1 MSCRK
6 KRKAKEDK
14 RDADEQGLVDGEE
27 DMDAIDDD
35 AAKVRKRNKWPM
47 LPICRNF
54 GRINQKGP
62 IELEKNLFR
71 SCFKIDA

>member
-1 MSCRK
+1 VCCRK

-35 AAKVRKRNKWPM
+35 AAKVTISNNCRPM

-54 GRINQKGP
+54 GRLAQKSKKG
-62 IELEKNLFR
+62 
-71 SCFKIDA
+71 

>member
-1 MSCRK
+1 VSCRK

-35 AAKVRKRNKWPM
+35 AAKVRIEKSLADVAN
-47 LPICRNF
+47 LPKFRPHTSK
-54 GRINQKGP
+54 KG
-62 IELEKNLFR
+62 
-71 SCFKIDA
+71 

>member
-35 AAKVRKRNKWPM
+35 AAKVRISKK
-47 LPICRNF
+47 F
-54 GRINQKGP
+54 G
-62 IELEKNLFR
+62 
-71 SCFKIDA
+71 

>member
-35 AAKVRKRNKWPM
+35 AAKVRISKH
-47 LPICRNF
+47 F
-54 GRINQKGP
+54 
-62 IELEKNLFR
+62 
-71 SCFKIDA
+71 

>member
-1 MSCRK
+1 MFCRK

-35 AAKVRKRNKWPM
+35 AAKVRIGKIWLL

-54 GRINQKGP
+54 GRIVNKGC
-62 IELEKNLFR
+62 E
-71 SCFKIDA
+71 S